1 MSTERDSKGRFVKG
15 KSGNPSTQF
24 SGGVAEVMQSRSA
37 QVKREKKT
45 LREVLEKTLAE
56 KMGSGSDMTKMEFLV
71 AKALSNHTKGSLNLR
86 DLTYLQRLLGE
97 DTLNI
102 KTDGPQVIVVSQ
114 QSIEAAKK
122 WGK

>member
-1 MSTERDSKGRFVKG
+1 MERDSKGRFVKG
-15 KSGNPSTQF
+15 NMPPVGKPIDEGVAREMQARSTQ
-24 SGGVAEVMQSRSA
+24 
-37 QVKREKKT
+37 VKKEKKT

-56 KMGSGSDMTKMEFLV
+56 KMSAGSEMTKMEYLV
-71 AKALSNHTKGSLNLR
+71 AKALANHTKGSLSLR

-102 KTDGPQVIVVSQ
+102 KTDGPQVVIVSQ
-114 QSIEAAKK
+114 QSIEASKK